1 MFTTT
6 AQVPVS
12 QACNCGSST
21 CGCGATANPA
31 SANARSSTQ
40 SHPSGASLNVN
51 VVGGAFYDRCWS
63 LGMKLYAAVVKDKP
77 PRDGNLRETDGR
89 AKATSAV
96 AQLIFGRHVLRN
108 ITQLWPRS
116 FCTLRLLN
124 HTSTAAPELARPLP
138 GLEPIFPPEL
148 EREIFEL
155 SALLDS
161 RVIPRLILVAHRVR
175 IWIEPL
181 LYRVISVEALSLIY
195 HTMAKRQIPEDI
207 LLAALESKPMSIW
220 RDHTRHLYVGLP
232 AGENMTRI
240 LSMCSRISD
249 LALFRANYEPPFQY
263 SKFLPLMAAMPLV
276 RLSTYLRALFYHER
290 VDFSHP
296 IFTHITHLNL
306 LDTRAG
312 DWWPEGLGRLPC
324 LTHISFDFPS
334 SPYPSGL
341 HDHFLRDV
349 FAHCALLEV
358 FIFRCRNDDEVRGNL
373 PYYTYL
379 ADEPRSVLLGV
390 YNLLEDW
397 QIGAE
402 GGVDYWVR
410 AERFIKQRQSGE
422 ISVRDYAIF
431 HQGSD
436 NGEPH
441 DANLVRVVTSQEET
455 VGYLLDLVGD
465 SIMCYALYCEV

>member
-1 MFTTT
+1 M
-6 AQVPVS
+6 
-12 QACNCGSST
+12 T
-21 CGCGATANPA
+21 C
-31 SANARSSTQ
+31 
-40 SHPSGASLNVN
+40 
-51 VVGGAFYDRCWS
+51 
-63 LGMKLYAAVVKDKP
+63 
-77 PRDGNLRETDGR
+77 
-89 AKATSAV
+89 
-96 AQLIFGRHVLRN
+96 
-108 ITQLWPRS
+108 
-116 FCTLRLLN
+116 
-124 HTSTAAPELARPLP
+124 PLP
-138 GLEPIFPPEL
+138 GLEPTFPPEL

-161 RVIPRLILVAHRVR
+161 RVIPRLILVAHRVK
-175 IWIEPL
+175 IWIEPF
-181 LYRVISVEALSLIY
+181 LYSIISVEPPYLRN
-195 HTMAKRQIPEDI
+195 HTKRQIPEDI

-220 RDHTRHLYVGLP
+220 RDHTRHLSVGLP
-232 AGENMTRI
+232 AGENMARI
-240 LSMCSRISD
+240 VDMCRGVSD
-249 LALFRANYEPPFQY
+249 LALFHANLDSNFQY
-263 SKFLPLMAAMPLV
+263 AKFLPLMAAMPLV
-276 RLSTYLRALFYHER
+276 RLSTDLFALFHRER

-296 IFTHITHLNL
+296 IFAHITHLNL

-312 DWWPEGLGRLPC
+312 YWWPEGLGRLPY

-341 HDHFLRDV
+341 HDRFLRDV

-390 YNLLEDW
+390 DNLLEDW
-397 QIGAE
+397 KIGAQ

-441 DANLVRVVTSQEET
+441 D
-455 VGYLLDLVGD
+455 D
-465 SIMCYALYCEV
+465 SP